1 MVKVTKK
8 ILEDNLE
15 ILKED
20 GIPEDLIARIRNRV
34 KDEDLEEEQLEY
46 LLNKIFINFN
56 NAIVETHEP
65 VGTVAAQSIGE
76 PGTQMTLRTFH
87 YAGVEEFSVT
97 QGLPRL
103 IEIVDARRFPS
114 TPQQTIY
121 LEEPYNQ
128 SEEKAIEVHKR
139 IEQIRIEQIT
149 HDVDLD
155 FVNWNIIINLIPE
168 ICEKRGIDIE
178 GIPEILKR
186 YKKKGTIKREGN
198 SIIIDP
204 QIEDIQNLQKLREK
218 ILKKVVKGVRGI
230 KRGLITQTDDKKE
243 WVIKTEGT
251 NMHGVVQIEGVDVTR
266 TVSNHIHEIEKLYGI
281 EAARNMIIKEA
292 QKVLTQQG
300 LDVDK
305 RHLLILSD
313 LMCVGGSIQSI
324 GRHGISGSKT
334 SVFARAAFEVTVNQL
349 LDAGLYGEEEK
360 LLGIPENVIIGQISP
375 IGTGR
380 VNVMFDLDAN
390 LEILKQ
396 LRKSDNA

>member
-1 MVKVTKK
+1 MGKITKT
-8 ILEDNLE
+8 ILENNLKE
-15 ILKED
+15 LQED
-20 GIPEDLIARIRNRV
+20 GIPEDLIIKIRNRI
-34 KDEDLEEEQLEY
+34 KDEELEEEQLEY
-46 LLNKIFINFN
+46 LLNKIYVNYN
-56 NAIVETHEP
+56 NAIVETNEP

-155 FVNWNIIINLIPE
+155 FVNWNIIINLIPD
-168 ICEKRGIDIE
+168 ICEKKGIDIDT
-178 GIPEILKR
+178 IPEILKR

-204 QIEDIQNLQKLREK
+204 QIEDLQNLQKIREK

-230 KRGLITQTDDKKE
+230 KRGLLTPTDDKKE

-251 NMHGVVQIEGVDVTR
+251 NMHGVVQIEGVDITR

-281 EAARNMIIKEA
+281 EAARNMIIKES
-292 QKVLTQQG
+292 QKVLEQQG
-300 LDVDK
+300 LDVDQ
-305 RHLLILSD
+305 RHLIMLSD
-313 LMCVGGSIQSI
+313 LMCVEGSIQSI
-324 GRHGISGSKT
+324 GRHGISGSKS

-349 LDAGLYGEEEK
+349 LDAGLYGEEER
-360 LLGIPENVIIGQISP
+360 LLGIPENVIIGQVVP
-375 IGTGR
+375 MGTGR
-380 VNVMFDLDAN
+380 VKVQFDLDAN
-390 LEILKQ
+390 LKILNQ
-396 LRKSDNA
+396 LRKQQ

>member
-1 MVKVTKK
+1 MVKVTAK
-8 ILEDNLE
+8 ILEEYLKVLE
-15 ILKED
+15 ED
-20 GIPEDLIARIRNRV
+20 GIPVDLIGKIREKV
-34 KDEDLEEEQLEY
+34 KNEDLEEEQLEY
-46 LLNKIFINFN
+46 LLNKIFINYN
-56 NAIVETHEP
+56 NAIVESSEP

-114 TPQQTIY
+114 TPQMEVY
-121 LEEPYNQ
+121 LEKGYGE
-128 SEEKAIEVHKR
+128 SEETAISVHNR

-155 FVNWNIIINLIPE
+155 FVDWNIIINLIPE
-168 ICEKRGIDIE
+168 ICEKKKIDIDE
-178 GIPEILKR
+178 IPEILKR

-198 SIIIDP
+198 SIIINP
-204 QIEDIQNLQKLREK
+204 GIEDLQVLQKMREK
-218 ILKKVVKGVRGI
+218 ILKKVVKGIRGV
-230 KRGLITQTDDKKE
+230 KRGLLTPADSGKE

-251 NMHGVVQIEGVDVTR
+251 NLQGAVQIEGVDASR
-266 TVSNHIHEIEKLYGI
+266 TVSNHIHEVEKLYGI
-281 EAARNMIIKEA
+281 EAARNMIIREA
-292 QKVLTQQG
+292 QKVLEQQG
-300 LDVDK
+300 LDVDL

-313 LMCVGGSIQSI
+313 LMCFTGTIQSI
-324 GRHGISGSKT
+324 GRHGISGSKS

-360 LLGIPENVIIGQISP
+360 LLGIPENVIIGQITP

-380 VNVMFDLDAN
+380 TKIHFDLDAN
-390 LEILKQ
+390 LKILKE
-396 LRKSDNA
+396 LKG

>member
-1 MVKVTKK
+1 MVKITRQF
-8 ILEDNLE
+8 LDEQLDN
-15 ILKED
+15 LKED
-20 GIPEDLIARIRNRV
+20 GIPEDLIERIKQKV
-34 KDEDLEEEQLEY
+34 IHEDLEKEQLEY

-56 NAIVETHEP
+56 NAVVETSEP

-114 TPQQTIY
+114 TPQMSVY
-121 LEEPYNQ
+121 LEKPY
-128 SEEKAIEVHKR
+128 SESEDKAIDVHNR

-155 FVNWNIIINLIPE
+155 FVNWHIVINLIPE
-168 ICEKRGIDIE
+168 ICEKKGIDINE
-178 GIPEILKR
+178 IPEILKR

-204 QIEDIQNLQKLREK
+204 GIEDLQSLQKLREK
-218 ILKKVVKGVRGI
+218 ILKKVVKGIRGV
-230 KRGLITQTDDKKE
+230 KRGLLTPSDDAHE

-251 NMHGVVQIEGVDVTR
+251 NMQGVIQIEGVDVTR

-281 EAARNMIIKEA
+281 EAARQMIILES
-292 QKVLTQQG
+292 QKVLEQQG
-300 LDVDK
+300 LDVDL
-305 RHLLILSD
+305 RHLLILAD
-313 LMCVGGSIQSI
+313 LMCYSGSIQSI
-324 GRHGISGSKT
+324 GRHGISGSKS

-349 LDAGLYGEEEK
+349 LDAGLYGEEER
-360 LLGIPENVIIGQISP
+360 LLGIPENVIVGQISP
-375 IGTGR
+375 IGSGR

-390 LEILKQ
+390 LEILKKKKKR
-396 LRKSDNA
+396 LS

>member
-1 MVKVTKK
+1 MGKVTQQ
-8 ILEDNLE
+8 ILEDNLKE
-15 ILKED
+15 LRED
-20 GIPEDLIARIRNRV
+20 GIPDDLIKRIRNRV

-46 LLNKIFINFN
+46 LLNKIYINFN
-56 NAIVETHEP
+56 NAVVETNEP

-128 SEEKAIEVHKR
+128 SEEKAIEVHRR

-155 FVNWNIIINLIPE
+155 FVNWNIIINLIPD
-168 ICEKRGIDIE
+168 ICEKKGIDIE
-178 GIPEILKR
+178 IIPEILKR

-204 QIEDIQNLQKLREK
+204 QIEDLQSLQKLREK

-230 KRGLITQTDDKKE
+230 KRGLLTPTDDKKE

-251 NMHGVVQIEGVDVTR
+251 NMHGVVQIEGVDTTR

-281 EAARNMIIKEA
+281 EAARNMIIKES
-292 QKVLTQQG
+292 QKVLEQQG
-300 LDVDK
+300 LDVDQ
-305 RHLLILSD
+305 RHLIILSD
-313 LMCVGGSIQSI
+313 LMCVEGSIQSI
-324 GRHGISGSKT
+324 GRHGISGSKS

-349 LDAGLYGEEEK
+349 LDAGLYGEEER
-360 LLGIPENVIIGQISP
+360 LLGIPENVIIGQVVP
-375 IGTGR
+375 MGTGR
-380 VNVMFDLDAN
+380 VNVQFDLDAN
-390 LEILKQ
+390 LKILEQ
-396 LRKSDNA
+396 LRK

>member
-1 MVKVTKK
+1 MVK
-8 ILEDNLE
+8 ISLEFLDKELK

-20 GIPEDLIARIRNRV
+20 GIPGDLIDRIKEKV
-34 KDEDLEEEQLEY
+34 IDEDLEKEQLEY

-56 NAIVETHEP
+56 NAIVETSEP

-114 TPQQTIY
+114 TPQMSVY
-121 LEEPYNQ
+121 LEKPYSE
-128 SEEKAIEVHKR
+128 SEEKAIKVHNR
-139 IEQIRIEQIT
+139 IEQIRIEQII
-149 HDVDLD
+149 HDIDLD
-155 FVNWNIIINLIPE
+155 FVNWNIVINLIPE
-168 ICEKRGIDIE
+168 ICEKKGIDLNE
-178 GIPEILKR
+178 IPEILKR

-204 QIEDIQNLQKLREK
+204 GIEDLQSLQKLREK
-218 ILKKVVKGVRGI
+218 ILKKVVKGIRGV
-230 KRGLITQTDDKKE
+230 KRGLLTPSDDGEE

-251 NMHGVVQIEGVDVTR
+251 NMQGVIQIDGVDVTR

-281 EAARNMIIKEA
+281 EAARQMIIVES
-292 QKVLTQQG
+292 QKVLEQQG
-300 LDVDK
+300 LDVDL

-313 LMCVGGSIQSI
+313 LMCYSGSIQSI
-324 GRHGISGSKT
+324 GRHGISGSKS

-349 LDAGLYGEEEK
+349 LDAGLYGEEER
-360 LLGIPENVIIGQISP
+360 LLGIPENVIVGQISP
-375 IGTGR
+375 IGSGR

-390 LEILKQ
+390 LEILREKKKK
-396 LRKSDNA
+396 RS

>member
-1 MVKVTKK
+1 MGKVTQQ
-8 ILEDNLE
+8 ILEKNLQE
-15 ILKED
+15 LRED
-20 GIPEDLIARIRNRV
+20 GIPEDLIEQIRNRV

-46 LLNKIFINFN
+46 LLNKIYINFN
-56 NAIVETHEP
+56 NAVVETNEP

-128 SEEKAIEVHKR
+128 SEEKALEVHRR

-155 FVNWNIIINLIPE
+155 FVNWHIIINLIPD
-168 ICEKRGIDIE
+168 ICEKKGIDIE
-178 GIPEILKR
+178 IIPEILKR

-198 SIIIDP
+198 AIIIDP
-204 QIEDIQNLQKLREK
+204 QIEDLQNLQKLREK

-230 KRGLITQTDDKKE
+230 KRGLLTPTDDKKE

-251 NMHGVVQIEGVDVTR
+251 NMQGVVQIEGVDTTR

-281 EAARNMIIKEA
+281 EAARNMIIKES
-292 QKVLTQQG
+292 QKVLEQQG
-300 LDVDK
+300 LDVDQ
-305 RHLLILSD
+305 RHLIILSD
-313 LMCVGGSIQSI
+313 LMCVEGSIQSI
-324 GRHGISGSKT
+324 GRHGISGSKS

-349 LDAGLYGEEEK
+349 LDAGLYGEEER
-360 LLGIPENVIIGQISP
+360 LLGIPENVIIGQVTP

-380 VNVMFDLDAN
+380 VSVQFDLDAN
-390 LEILKQ
+390 LKILEQ
-396 LRKSDNA
+396 LRKE

>member
-1 MVKVTKK
+1 MGKVTKT
-8 ILEDNLE
+8 ILEENLDE
-15 ILKED
+15 LKED
-20 GIPEDLIARIRNRV
+20 GIPEDLIDKIRNRV
-34 KDEDLEEEQLEY
+34 KDEVLEEEQLEY
-46 LLNKIFINFN
+46 LLNKIYVNYN
-56 NAIVETHEP
+56 NAIVETNEP

-121 LEEPYNQ
+121 LEKPYSQ

-155 FVNWNIIINLIPE
+155 FVNWNIIINLIPD
-168 ICEKRGIDIE
+168 ICEKKGIDIDT
-178 GIPEILKR
+178 IPEILKR

-204 QIEDIQNLQKLREK
+204 QIEDLQNLQKLREK

-230 KRGLITQTDDKKE
+230 KRGLLTPTDDKKE

-251 NMHGVVQIEGVDVTR
+251 NMHGVVQIEGVDITR

-281 EAARNMIIKEA
+281 EAARNMIIREA
-292 QKVLTQQG
+292 QKVLEQQG
-300 LDVDK
+300 LDVDQ
-305 RHLLILSD
+305 RHLIILSD
-313 LMCVGGSIQSI
+313 LMCVEGSIQSI

-349 LDAGLYGEEEK
+349 LDAGLYGEEER
-360 LLGIPENVIIGQISP
+360 LLGIPENVIIGQVVP
-375 IGTGR
+375 MGTGR
-380 VNVMFDLDAN
+380 VKIQFDLDAN
-390 LEILKQ
+390 LKILNQ
-396 LRKSDNA
+396 LKNSQ

>member
-1 MVKVTKK
+1 MVKVTAK
-8 ILEDNLE
+8 ILEENLK
-15 ILKED
+15 ILEED
-20 GIPEDLIARIRNRV
+20 GIPKDLIGKIREKV

-46 LLNKIFINFN
+46 LLNKIFINYN
-56 NAIVETHEP
+56 NAIVETSEP

-114 TPQQTIY
+114 TPQMEVY
-121 LEEPYNQ
+121 LEKGYGE
-128 SEEKAIEVHKR
+128 SEETAISVHNR

-155 FVNWNIIINLIPE
+155 FVDWNIIINLIPE
-168 ICEKRGIDIE
+168 ICEKKGIDIDE
-178 GIPEILKR
+178 IPEILKR

-198 SIIIDP
+198 SIIINP
-204 QIEDIQNLQKLREK
+204 GIEDLQVLQKMREK
-218 ILKKVVKGVRGI
+218 ILKKVVKGIRGV
-230 KRGLITQTDDKKE
+230 KRGLLTPADNNKE

-251 NMHGVVQIEGVDVTR
+251 NLQGAVQIEGVDASR
-266 TVSNHIHEIEKLYGI
+266 TVSNHIHEVEKLYGI

-292 QKVLTQQG
+292 QKVLEQQG
-300 LDVDK
+300 LDVDL

-313 LMCVGGSIQSI
+313 LMCYSGAIQSI
-324 GRHGISGSKT
+324 GRHGISGTKT

-360 LLGIPENVIIGQISP
+360 LLGIPENVIVGQITP

-380 VNVMFDLDAN
+380 TKIQFDLDAN
-390 LEILKQ
+390 LKILKE
-396 LRKSDNA
+396 LKG

>member
-1 MVKVTKK
+1 MGKVTQQ
-8 ILEDNLE
+8 ILEKNLQE
-15 ILKED
+15 LRED
-20 GIPEDLIARIRNRV
+20 GIPEDLIEQIRNRV

-46 LLNKIFINFN
+46 LLNKIFITFN
-56 NAIVETHEP
+56 NAVVETNEP

-128 SEEKAIEVHKR
+128 SEEKALEVHRR

-155 FVNWNIIINLIPE
+155 FVNWHIIINLIPD
-168 ICEKRGIDIE
+168 ICEKKGIDIE
-178 GIPEILKR
+178 IIPEILKR

-198 SIIIDP
+198 AIIIDP
-204 QIEDIQNLQKLREK
+204 QIEDLQSLQKLREK

-230 KRGLITQTDDKKE
+230 KRGLLTPTDDKKE

-251 NMHGVVQIEGVDVTR
+251 NMQGVVQIEGVDTTR

-281 EAARNMIIKEA
+281 EAARNMIIKES
-292 QKVLTQQG
+292 QKVLEQQG
-300 LDVDK
+300 LDVDQ
-305 RHLLILSD
+305 RHLIILSD
-313 LMCVGGSIQSI
+313 LMCVEGSIQSI
-324 GRHGISGSKT
+324 GRHGISGSKS

-349 LDAGLYGEEEK
+349 LDAGLYGEEER
-360 LLGIPENVIIGQISP
+360 LLGIPENVIIGQVTP

-380 VNVMFDLDAN
+380 VSVQFDLDAN
-390 LEILKQ
+390 LKILQQ
-396 LRKSDNA
+396 LRKE

>member
-1 MVKVTKK
+1 LKMGKVTPK
-8 ILEDNLE
+8 ILEDNLKE
-15 ILKED
+15 LRED
-20 GIPEDLIARIRNRV
+20 GIPEDLIKRIRNRV

-46 LLNKIFINFN
+46 LLNKIYINFN
-56 NAIVETHEP
+56 NAVVETNEP

-128 SEEKAIEVHKR
+128 SEEKAIEVHRR

-155 FVNWNIIINLIPE
+155 FVNWNIIINLIPD
-168 ICEKRGIDIE
+168 ICEKKGIDIE
-178 GIPEILKR
+178 IIPEILKR

-204 QIEDIQNLQKLREK
+204 QIEDLQSLQKLREK

-230 KRGLITQTDDKKE
+230 KRGLLTPTDDKKE

-251 NMHGVVQIEGVDVTR
+251 NMHGVVQIEGVDTTR

-281 EAARNMIIKEA
+281 EAARNMIIKES
-292 QKVLTQQG
+292 QKVLEQQG
-300 LDVDK
+300 LDVDQ
-305 RHLLILSD
+305 RHLIILSD
-313 LMCVGGSIQSI
+313 LMCVEGSIQSI
-324 GRHGISGSKT
+324 GRHGISGSKS

-349 LDAGLYGEEEK
+349 LDAGLYGEEEC
-360 LLGIPENVIIGQISP
+360 LLGIPENVIIGQVVP
-375 IGTGR
+375 MGTGR
-380 VNVMFDLDAN
+380 VNVQFDLDAN
-390 LEILKQ
+390 LKILEQ
-396 LRKSDNA
+396 LRK

>member
-1 MVKVTKK
+1 MVKITKQM
-8 ILEDNLE
+8 LEKKLDE
-15 ILKED
+15 LKSD
-20 GIPEDLIARIRNRV
+20 GVPDDLIDKIRERI
-34 KDEDLEEEQLEY
+34 KDEELEEEQLDY
-46 LLNKIFINFN
+46 LLNKIYINFS
-56 NAIVETHEP
+56 NAIVETSEP

-114 TPQQTIY
+114 TPQMTIL
-121 LEEPYNQ
+121 LEEGYR
-128 SEEKAIEVHKR
+128 ETEDKALKVHNR

-155 FVNWNIIINLIPE
+155 FVNWNIIINVIPE
-168 ICEKRGIDIE
+168 ICEKKGIDLE
-178 GIPEILKR
+178 KIPEVLKR

-204 QIEDIQNLQKLREK
+204 GIEDLQNLQKLREK
-218 ILKKVVKGVRGI
+218 ILKKVVKGIRGI
-230 KRGLITQTDDKKE
+230 KRGLLTPSDDNKE

-251 NMHGVVQIEGVDVTR
+251 NMQGVVQIEGVDTTR

-281 EAARNMIIKEA
+281 EAARNMIIKES
-292 QKVLTQQG
+292 QKVLEQQG
-300 LDVDK
+300 LDVDL

-313 LMCVGGSIQSI
+313 LMCVGGTIQSI
-324 GRHGISGSKT
+324 GRHGISGSKS

-349 LDAGLYGEEEK
+349 LDAGLYGEEER
-360 LLGIPENVIIGQISP
+360 LLGIPENVIIGQVTP

-380 VNVMFDLDAN
+380 VNIMFDLDAN
-390 LEILKQ
+390 LEILK
-396 LRKSDNA
+396 KSKK

>member
-1 MVKVTKK
+1 MGKVTQK
-8 ILEDNLE
+8 IFEDNLKE
-15 ILKED
+15 LQED
-20 GIPEDLIARIRNRV
+20 GIPKDLIEKIRNRV

-46 LLNKIFINFN
+46 LLNKIYINYN
-56 NAIVETHEP
+56 NAIVETNEP

-121 LEEPYNQ
+121 LEEPYNK
-128 SEEKAIEVHKR
+128 SEEKALEVHKR

-155 FVNWNIIINLIPE
+155 FVNWNIIINLIPD
-168 ICEKRGIDIE
+168 ICEKKGIDIDS
-178 GIPEILKR
+178 IPEILKR

-204 QIEDIQNLQKLREK
+204 QTEDLQSLQKLREK

-230 KRGLITQTDDKKE
+230 KRGLLTPTDDKKE

-251 NMHGVVQIEGVDVTR
+251 NMNGVVQIEGVDITR

-281 EAARNMIIKEA
+281 EAARNMIINEA
-292 QKVLTQQG
+292 QKVLEQQG

-305 RHLLILSD
+305 RHLLILAE
-313 LMCVGGSIQSI
+313 LMCVEGSIQSI
-324 GRHGISGSKT
+324 GRHGISGSKS

-349 LDAGLYGEEEK
+349 LDAGLYGEEER
-360 LLGIPENVIIGQISP
+360 LLGIPENVIIGQVVP
-375 IGTGR
+375 MGTGR
-380 VNVMFDLDAN
+380 VKVQFDLDAN

-396 LRKSDNA
+396 LKK

>member
-1 MVKVTKK
+1 MGKVTQK
-8 ILEDNLE
+8 IIEDNLKE
-15 ILKED
+15 LKED
-20 GIPEDLIARIRNRV
+20 GIPEDLIEKIRNRI

-46 LLNKIFINFN
+46 LLNKIYINFT
-56 NAIVETHEP
+56 NAVVETNEP

-155 FVNWNIIINLIPE
+155 FVNWNIIINLIPD
-168 ICEKRGIDIE
+168 ICEKKGIDIDS
-178 GIPEILKR
+178 IPEILKR

-204 QIEDIQNLQKLREK
+204 QTEDLQSLQKLREK

-230 KRGLITQTDDKKE
+230 KRGLLTPTDDGKE

-251 NMHGVVQIEGVDVTR
+251 NMPGVVQIEGVDITR

-281 EAARNMIIKEA
+281 EAARNMIINEA
-292 QKVLTQQG
+292 QKVLEQQG

-305 RHLLILSD
+305 RHLLILAE
-313 LMCVGGSIQSI
+313 LMCVEGSIQSI
-324 GRHGISGSKT
+324 GRHGISGSKS

-349 LDAGLYGEEEK
+349 LDAGLYGEEER
-360 LLGIPENVIIGQISP
+360 LLGIPENVIIGQVVP
-375 IGTGR
+375 MGTGR
-380 VNVMFDLDAN
+380 VKVQFDLDAN
-390 LEILKQ
+390 LKILNQ
-396 LRKSDNA
+396 LKKSQ

>member
-1 MVKVTKK
+1 MVKISPEFLDKELK
-8 ILEDNLE
+8 L
-15 ILKED
+15 LKED
-20 GIPEDLIARIRNRV
+20 GIPGDLIDRIKEKV
-34 KDEDLEEEQLEY
+34 IDEDLEKEQLEY

-56 NAIVETHEP
+56 NAIVETSEP

-114 TPQQTIY
+114 TPQMSVY
-121 LEEPYNQ
+121 LEKPYSE
-128 SEEKAIEVHKR
+128 SEEKAIKVHNR
-139 IEQIRIEQIT
+139 IEQIRIEQII
-149 HDVDLD
+149 HDIDLD
-155 FVNWNIIINLIPE
+155 FVNWNIVINLIPE
-168 ICEKRGIDIE
+168 VCEKKGIDLNE
-178 GIPEILKR
+178 IPEILKR

-204 QIEDIQNLQKLREK
+204 GIEDLQSLQKLREK
-218 ILKKVVKGVRGI
+218 ILKKVVKGIRGV
-230 KRGLITQTDDKKE
+230 KRGLLTPSDDGEE

-251 NMHGVVQIEGVDVTR
+251 NMQGVIQIDGVDVTR

-281 EAARNMIIKEA
+281 EAARQMIIVES
-292 QKVLTQQG
+292 QKVLEQQG
-300 LDVDK
+300 LDVDL

-313 LMCVGGSIQSI
+313 LMCYSGSIQSI
-324 GRHGISGSKT
+324 GRHGISGSKS

-349 LDAGLYGEEEK
+349 LDAGLYGEEER
-360 LLGIPENVIIGQISP
+360 LLGIPENVIVGQISP
-375 IGTGR
+375 IGSGR

-390 LEILKQ
+390 LEILKEKKK
-396 LRKSDNA
+396 RTS

>member
-1 MVKVTKK
+1 MGKVTQK
-8 ILEDNLE
+8 ILEDNLKE
-15 ILKED
+15 LRED
-20 GIPEDLIARIRNRV
+20 GIPDDLIKRIRNRV

-46 LLNKIFINFN
+46 LLNKIYINFN
-56 NAIVETHEP
+56 NAVVETNEP

-128 SEEKAIEVHKR
+128 SEEKAIEVHRR

-155 FVNWNIIINLIPE
+155 FVNWNIIINLIPD
-168 ICEKRGIDIE
+168 ICEKKGIDIE
-178 GIPEILKR
+178 IIPEILKR

-204 QIEDIQNLQKLREK
+204 QIEDLQSLQKLREK

-230 KRGLITQTDDKKE
+230 KRGLLTPTDDKKE

-251 NMHGVVQIEGVDVTR
+251 NMHGVVQIEGVDTTR

-281 EAARNMIIKEA
+281 EAARNMIIKES
-292 QKVLTQQG
+292 QKVLEQQG
-300 LDVDK
+300 LDVDQ
-305 RHLLILSD
+305 RHLIILSD
-313 LMCVGGSIQSI
+313 LMCVEGSIQSI
-324 GRHGISGSKT
+324 GRHGISGSKS

-349 LDAGLYGEEEK
+349 LDAGLYGEEER
-360 LLGIPENVIIGQISP
+360 LLGIPENVIIGQVVP
-375 IGTGR
+375 MGTGR
-380 VNVMFDLDAN
+380 VNVQFDLDAN
-390 LEILKQ
+390 LKILEQ
-396 LRKSDNA
+396 LRK

>member
-1 MVKVTKK
+1 MGKVTQT
-8 ILEDNLE
+8 ILENNLME
-15 ILKED
+15 LKED
-20 GIPEDLIARIRNRV
+20 GIPEDLIDKIRNRV
-34 KDEDLEEEQLEY
+34 KDEVLEEEQLEY
-46 LLNKIFINFN
+46 LLNKIYINYN
-56 NAIVETHEP
+56 NAVVETNEP

-103 IEIVDARRFPS
+103 IEIVDARRTPS
-114 TPQQTIY
+114 TPQQTIF

-128 SEEKAIEVHKR
+128 SEEKAIEVHRR

-155 FVNWNIIINLIPE
+155 FVNWNIIINLIPD
-168 ICEKRGIDIE
+168 ICEKKGIDIE
-178 GIPEILKR
+178 AIPEILKR

-204 QIEDIQNLQKLREK
+204 QIEDLQNLQKLREK

-230 KRGLITQTDDKKE
+230 KRGLLTPTDDKKE

-251 NMHGVVQIEGVDVTR
+251 NMHGVVQIEGVDITR

-281 EAARNMIIKEA
+281 EAARNMIIKES
-292 QKVLTQQG
+292 QKVLEQQG
-300 LDVDK
+300 LDVDQ
-305 RHLLILSD
+305 RHLIILSD
-313 LMCVGGSIQSI
+313 LMCVEGSIQSI
-324 GRHGISGSKT
+324 GRHGISGSKS

-349 LDAGLYGEEEK
+349 LDAGLYGEEER
-360 LLGIPENVIIGQISP
+360 LLGIPENVIIGQVVP
-375 IGTGR
+375 MGTGR
-380 VNVMFDLDAN
+380 VNVQFDLDAN
-390 LEILKQ
+390 LKILQQ
-396 LRKSDNA
+396 LRKEK

>member
-1 MVKVTKK
+1 MGKVTQQ
-8 ILEDNLE
+8 ILEKNLQE
-15 ILKED
+15 LRED
-20 GIPEDLIARIRNRV
+20 GIPEDLIEQIRNRV

-56 NAIVETHEP
+56 NAVVETNEP

-128 SEEKAIEVHKR
+128 SEEKALEVHRR

-155 FVNWNIIINLIPE
+155 FVNWHIIINLIPD
-168 ICEKRGIDIE
+168 ICEKKGIDIE
-178 GIPEILKR
+178 IIPEILKR

-198 SIIIDP
+198 AIIIDP
-204 QIEDIQNLQKLREK
+204 QIEDLQSLQKLREK

-230 KRGLITQTDDKKE
+230 KRGLLTPTDDKKE

-251 NMHGVVQIEGVDVTR
+251 NMQGVVQIEGVDTTR

-281 EAARNMIIKEA
+281 EAARNMIIKES
-292 QKVLTQQG
+292 QKVLEQQG
-300 LDVDK
+300 LDVDQ
-305 RHLLILSD
+305 RHLIILSD
-313 LMCVGGSIQSI
+313 LMCVEGSIQSI
-324 GRHGISGSKT
+324 GRHGISGSKS

-349 LDAGLYGEEEK
+349 LDAGLYGEEER
-360 LLGIPENVIIGQISP
+360 LLGIPENVIIGQVTP

-380 VNVMFDLDAN
+380 VSVQFDLDAN
-390 LEILKQ
+390 LKILQQ
-396 LRKSDNA
+396 LRKE

>member
-1 MVKVTKK
+1 MGKVTQT
-8 ILEDNLE
+8 ILEKNLKE
-15 ILKED
+15 LTED
-20 GIPEDLIARIRNRV
+20 GIPDDLIIKIRNRI
-34 KDEDLEEEQLEY
+34 KDEELEEEQLEY
-46 LLNKIFINFN
+46 LLNKIYVNYN
-56 NAIVETHEP
+56 NAVVETNEP

-121 LEEPYNQ
+121 LEKPYSE

-155 FVNWNIIINLIPE
+155 FVNWNIIINLIPD
-168 ICEKRGIDIE
+168 ICEKKGIDIDS
-178 GIPEILKR
+178 IPEILKR

-204 QIEDIQNLQKLREK
+204 QIEDLQNLQKLREK

-230 KRGLITQTDDKKE
+230 KRGLITPTDDKKE

-251 NMHGVVQIEGVDVTR
+251 NMHGVVQIEGVDTTR

-292 QKVLTQQG
+292 QKVLEQQG
-300 LDVDK
+300 LDVDQ
-305 RHLLILSD
+305 RHLIILSD
-313 LMCVGGSIQSI
+313 LMCVEGSIQSI

-349 LDAGLYGEEEK
+349 LDAGLYGEEER
-360 LLGIPENVIIGQISP
+360 LLGIPENVIIGQVVP
-375 IGTGR
+375 MGTGR
-380 VNVMFDLDAN
+380 VKIQFDLDAN
-390 LEILKQ
+390 LKILNK
-396 LRKSDNA
+396 LRKQS